1 MPVILRMKQFR
12 VQARNLCWNTK
23 VEELAFIGWDIFQF
37 ALINCINHAQTIS
50 ESDSLANSISAVNPS
65 TLTKRTYP
73 VLISHTLTSCLAIF

>member
-1 MPVILRMKQFR
+1 MKQFR

-65 TLTKRTYP
+65 CVNQPYIDIMFSNLLEEHLCINCGVKW
-73 VLISHTLTSCLAIF
+73 